1 MTHNP
6 SSCSRIDVHA
16 HYFSH
21 EYLDLLD
28 ASGGVESTTA
38 PGRRSLW
45 PAPATDL
52 DARFAAMDR
61 AGIRLQILSISGV
74 APYFADKAAA
84 VAGARLANDQYAELT
99 ARHPDRL
106 AAFATLPMPHVD
118 EALAELTR
126 ALDEL
131 GALGVTLST
140 SVLGLSLGDPR
151 FTPIFEELNRR
162 RSVLFIHPAGVAC
175 HSPDI
180 MSSGLQW
187 PLGAPFEDT
196 LCAIQ
201 LIQAGFPARY
211 PQMETILPHLGGT
224 LPMLVHRLD
233 ELSRRHVDITLNMY
247 DAVRHF
253 WYDTV
258 NGFPP
263 ALRLACEAFGTDRIL
278 FGTDYPFWRDEAH
291 QLAMTYVH
299 EIGLSE
305 AEKSAIFE
313 GNARGLFGDRLAR
326 APEASRT

>member
-1 MTHNP
+1 M
-6 SSCSRIDVHA
+6 RIDVHA
-16 HYFSH
+16 HYFSA

-28 ASGGVESTTA
+28 ASGGVESTTS

-45 PAPATDL
+45 PTPATDL
-52 DARFAAMDR
+52 EVRFAAMDR
-61 AGIRLQILSISGV
+61 AGVRLQILSISGV
-74 APYFADKAAA
+74 APYFANEAAA
-84 VAGARLANDQYAELT
+84 VAGARMANDQYAEIV
-99 ARHPDRL
+99 RQHPDRF

-118 EALAELTR
+118 AALAEMER

-131 GALGVTLST
+131 GAVGVTLST
-140 SVLGLSLGDPR
+140 SVLGMSLAEPR
-151 FTPIFEELNRR
+151 FAPIFEELNRR
-162 RSVLFIHPAGVAC
+162 HSVLFIHPAGVAC

-201 LIQAGFPARY
+201 LIQGGFPTRY
-211 PQMETILPHLGGT
+211 PHLEIILPHLGGT

-233 ELSRRHVDITLNMY
+233 ELSRRHVSIELDMY
-247 DAVRHF
+247 DAVRRF

-263 ALRLACEAFGTDRIL
+263 ALRLACDAFGTDRLL
-278 FGTDYPFWRDEAH
+278 FGTDYPFWREEAH

-305 AEKSAIFE
+305 VEKTAIFE
-313 GNARGLFGDRLAR
+313 GNAGRLFGERLSL
-326 APEASRT
+326 APAESRT

>member
-1 MTHNP
+1 METVT
-6 SSCSRIDVHA
+6 SDMRIDVHA
-16 HYFSH
+16 HYFSS

-28 ASGGVESTTA
+28 ASGGVESTSS

-45 PAPATDL
+45 PSPAIDL
-52 DARFAAMDR
+52 EARFDAMDR
-61 AGIRLQILSISGV
+61 AGVRLQILSISGV
-74 APYFADKAAA
+74 APYFADANAA
-84 VAGARLANDQYAELT
+84 VAGARLANDQYAELVR
-99 ARHPDRL
+99 AHPGRL
-106 AAFATLPMPHVD
+106 AAFATLPMPHTD
-118 EALAELTR
+118 AALAEMAR
-126 ALDEL
+126 ALDDL
-131 GALGVTLST
+131 GAVGVTLST
-140 SVLGLSLGDPR
+140 SVLGMSLAEPR
-151 FTPIFEELNRR
+151 FAPVFEELNRR

-201 LIQAGFPARY
+201 MIQGGFPTRY
-211 PQMETILPHLGGT
+211 PQLEIILPHLGGT

-233 ELSRRHVDITLNMY
+233 ELSRRHVDIELNMY
-247 DAVRHF
+247 DSVRRF

-263 ALRLACEAFGTDRIL
+263 ALRLACDAFGTDRIL
-278 FGTDYPFWRDEAH
+278 FGSDYPFWRDEAY

-305 AEKSAIFE
+305 TEKTAIFE
-313 GNARGLFGDRLAR
+313 GNAGRLFGRRLPSAILTG
-326 APEASRT
+326 AP

>member
-1 MTHNP
+1 MH
-6 SSCSRIDVHA
+6 IDVHA
-16 HYFSH
+16 HYFSE

-28 ASGGVESTTA
+28 ASGGIESTTS

-45 PAPATDL
+45 PSPSADL
-52 DARFAAMDR
+52 DVRFAAMDR
-61 AGIRLQILSISGV
+61 AGVRLQILSISGV
-74 APYFADKAAA
+74 APYFANKAAA
-84 VAGARLANDQYAELT
+84 VAGARLANDQYAELVR
-99 ARHPDRL
+99 ANPSRL

-118 EALAELTR
+118 AALTELTR

-140 SVLGLSLGDPR
+140 SALGSSLADPR
-151 FTPIFEELNRR
+151 FAPIFEELNRR
-162 RSVLFIHPAGVAC
+162 HSVLFIHPAGVAC

-201 LIQAGFPARY
+201 LIQGGFPTKY
-211 PQMETILPHLGGT
+211 PQLDIILPHLGGT

-233 ELSRRHVDITLNMY
+233 ELSRRHVDIELNMY
-247 DAVRHF
+247 DAVRRF

-263 ALRLACEAFGTDRIL
+263 ALRLACDAFGSDRIL
-278 FGTDYPFWRDEAH
+278 FGTDYPFWREEAH
-291 QLAMTYVH
+291 QLAATYVH
-299 EIGLSE
+299 EIGLSD
-305 AEKSAIFE
+305 AEKAAIFA
-313 GNARGLFGDRLAR
+313 GNATRLFGSRLPLAIG
-326 APEASRT
+326 AL

>member
-1 MTHNP
+1 M
-6 SSCSRIDVHA
+6 RIDVHA
-16 HYFSH
+16 HYFSG

-28 ASGGVESTTA
+28 RSGGVESTTS
-38 PGRRSLW
+38 PGRRCLW
-45 PAPATDL
+45 PSPSADIE
-52 DARFAAMDR
+52 ARFDAMDR
-61 AGIRLQILSISGV
+61 AGITLQILSISGV
-74 APYFADKAAA
+74 APYFHDKAVA
-84 VAGARLANDQYAELT
+84 VTGARLANDNYAELVRT
-99 ARHPDRL
+99 HPGRF

-118 EALAELTR
+118 EALEELRR

-131 GALGVTLST
+131 GAVGVTLST
-140 SVLGLSLGDPR
+140 SVLGMSLADPR
-151 FTPIFEELNRR
+151 FAPIFEELNRR
-162 RSVLFIHPAGVAC
+162 GAVLFIHPAGVAC

-201 LIQAGFPARY
+201 LIQAGFPTRY
-211 PQMETILPHLGGT
+211 PRMKTILPHLGGT

-233 ELSRRHVDITLNMY
+233 ELSRRHVSIELNMY

-263 ALRLACEAFGTDRIL
+263 ALRLACDAFGTDRIL

-291 QLAMTYVH
+291 QLAMTYLH
-299 EIGLSE
+299 EIGLSD
-305 AEKSAIFE
+305 AEKTAIFE
-313 GNARGLFGDRLAR
+313 GNARGLFGKLSPLAALGR
-326 APEASRT
+326 SS

>member
-1 MTHNP
+1 MTDNP
-6 SSCSRIDVHA
+6 SSQRRIDVHA
-16 HYFSH
+16 HYFSRA
-21 EYLDLLD
+21 YLDLLD
-28 ASGGVESTTA
+28 SSGGVESTTS

-45 PAPATDL
+45 PSPATDL

-61 AGIRLQILSISGV
+61 AGIRMQILSISGV
-74 APYFADKAAA
+74 APYFADAAAA
-84 VAGARLANDQYAELT
+84 VGGARMANDQYAELVR
-99 ARHPDRL
+99 RHPDRL

-118 EALAELTR
+118 ESLTELAR
-126 ALDEL
+126 ALDGL
-131 GALGVTLST
+131 GAVGVTLST
-140 SVLGLSLGDPR
+140 SVLGMSLGDPR
-151 FTPIFEELNRR
+151 FAPVFEELNRR

-211 PQMETILPHLGGT
+211 PQLETILPHLGGT

-233 ELSRRHVDITLNMY
+233 ELSRRHVDIELNMY

-263 ALRLACEAFGTDRIL
+263 ALRLACAAFGTDRLL
-278 FGTDYPFWRDEAH
+278 FGTDYPFWRDDAH

-305 AEKSAIFE
+305 PEKTAIFE
-313 GNARGLFGDRLAR
+313 GNAQRLFGERLRLATVG
-326 APEASRT
+326 RT

>member
-1 MTHNP
+1 M
-6 SSCSRIDVHA
+6 RIDVHA
-16 HYFSH
+16 HYFSG

-28 ASGGVESTTA
+28 RSGGVESTTS
-38 PGRRSLW
+38 PGRRCLW
-45 PAPATDL
+45 PSPAEDV
-52 DARFAAMDR
+52 AVRFEAMDR
-61 AGIRLQILSISGV
+61 AGVTLQILSISGV

-84 VAGARLANDQYAELT
+84 VAGARLANDNYAGLVR
-99 ARHPDRL
+99 AHPGRF

-118 EALAELTR
+118 AALVELTR

-131 GALGVTLST
+131 GAVGVTLST
-140 SVLGLSLGDPR
+140 SVLGKSLADPA
-151 FTPIFEELNRR
+151 FAPIFEELNRR
-162 RSVLFIHPAGVAC
+162 RTVLFIHPAGVAC

-201 LIQAGFPARY
+201 LIQAGFPLKY
-211 PQMETILPHLGGT
+211 PQMKTILPHLGGT

-233 ELSRRHVDITLNMY
+233 ELSRRHVNIELNMY
-247 DAVRHF
+247 DAVKHF

-263 ALRLACEAFGTDRIL
+263 ALRLACDAFGTDRIL
-278 FGTDYPFWRDEAH
+278 FGTDYPFWRENAH
-291 QLAMTYVH
+291 QLAMTYIH

-305 AEKSAIFE
+305 AEKESIFS
-313 GNARGLFGDRLAR
+313 GNARGIFGSALPLEGSVR
-326 APEASRT
+326 